1 MLPVCPRVSAPTNPQ
16 RNRSRRHGQEG
27 WRREAFEVCV
37 DGGAEELKDRAA
49 LGFAGADGGP
59 DPFAPALALVSASA
73 PGDASIDDEVTDGLF
88 RHVVGGFDA
97 GGGDEGEE
105 LVWQK
110 NLDDVKSP

>member
-1 MLPVCPRVSAPTNPQ
+1 M
-16 RNRSRRHGQEG
+16 
-27 WRREAFEVCV
+27 CV

-49 LGFAGADGGP
+49 LGFAGTDGGP

-97 GGGDEGEE
+97 GGGEEGEE
-105 LVWQK
+105 LLGMEAKALTQIAYARSGGERSGSV
-110 NLDDVKSP
+110 